1 MSKKARLVFSTDLNG
16 TLTPDNTFAK
26 LVEPD
31 GLADKM
37 KALMEAYTTGQ
48 WSFSKVLPQMEE
60 LAKGVSQKRAE
71 DYAASMP
78 LFPGAANT
86 LETLLNSPS
95 LRVRAVIST
104 TAFAGLACLF
114 NEIRFG
120 NRLLVAASPVLLELL
135 AVRHK
140 RRLVRTVVAEA
151 DKAIVLEHLVAVHR
165 PHEGLV
171 FHVGDTLGDLPGLLQ
186 AAKLNGTGIAF
197 CPNTELL
204 AALASE
210 APKDLSERVE
220 IVLPGP
226 DGQPDYNKVLELIRN
241 KVLEICGL
249 AL

>member
-31 GLADKM
+31 GLADEM

-48 WSFSKVLPQMEE
+48 CSFARVMPQMEK
-60 LAKGVSQKRAE
+60 LARGVTKKRVE
-71 DYAASMP
+71 DYAAAMP
-78 LFPGAANT
+78 LFPGAART
-86 LETLLNSPS
+86 LETLLDSPVVK
-95 LRVRAVIST
+95 VRATLST
-104 TAFAGLACLF
+104 TAFAGLACLL
-114 NEIRFG
+114 NEIRFC

-135 AVRHK
+135 DLRHK

-151 DKAIVLEHLVAVHR
+151 DKAIVLEHLAAIHR
-165 PHEGLV
+165 PHEGLI

-197 CPNTELL
+197 CPNSELL
-204 AALASE
+204 AALALE

-220 IVLPGP
+220 IVSPGP
-226 DGQPDYNKVLELIRN
+226 NGQPDYRQ
-241 KVLEICGL
+241 VLEIVRKKVFAVCGL